1 MAASTKNRVSSKL
14 LFIINALIFIFIF
27 APLVIVVIQS
37 FTNENHMGFPPE
49 SYGVRWYAYV
59 MTDDDWQNSFM
70 NSLIVASIVAPLS
83 MIVGGMAALGLDRSD
98 FRGKQA
104 VFSYLIA
111 PMVLPHIVLGMALFR
126 IGLFLDTS
134 EGFALNATDSL
145 WFYVVAHTT
154 ITIPYAIIT
163 IGASLQTLDRNLEE
177 AAQILGASYFK
188 TIFFI
193 TIPLIKSGLIGAFI
207 FSFIISFDEFIVT
220 YFLATFNQTLPI
232 QIYSTLMFQLEP
244 SIASI
249 STLMLALTAL
259 LTLLLMSRGQ
269 LVSFGKIIK

>member
-1 MAASTKNRVSSKL
+1 
-14 LFIINALIFIFIF
+14 
-27 APLVIVVIQS
+27 
-37 FTNENHMGFPPE
+37 
-49 SYGVRWYAYV
+49 
-59 MTDDDWQNSFM
+59 
-70 NSLIVASIVAPLS
+70 
-83 MIVGGMAALGLDRSD
+83 
-98 FRGKQA
+98 
-104 VFSYLIA
+104 
-111 PMVLPHIVLGMALFR
+111 
-126 IGLFLDTS
+126 
-134 EGFALNATDSL
+134 
-145 WFYVVAHTT
+145 VAHTT

-259 LTLLLMSRGQ
+259 LTLVLMSRGQ

>member
-1 MAASTKNRVSSKL
+1 M

-259 LTLLLMSRGQ
+259 LTLVLMSRGQ